1 MLSGTNS
8 LPLHL
13 FREGQERG
21 TQCPVIKASSS
32 HPVTAGWDQDVIALL
47 CKKGLPPGRLTV
59 SSLASLGRT
68 AGLKGRDR
76 RLAKLKETETAERE
90 GSETEGKRRWARNEG
105 ANRQREKGRG

>member
-47 CKKGLPPGRLTV
+47 CKKGLPPGRLRRCQALPPWAV
-59 SSLASLGRT
+59 LRAS
-68 AGLKGRDR
+68 KG
-76 RLAKLKETETAERE
+76 ETD
-90 GSETEGKRRWARNEG
+90 G
-105 ANRQREKGRG
+105 

>member
-47 CKKGLPPGRLTV
+47 CEEGLPPGRL
-59 SSLASLGRT
+59 
-68 AGLKGRDR
+68 
-76 RLAKLKETETAERE
+76 
-90 GSETEGKRRWARNEG
+90 
-105 ANRQREKGRG
+105 